1 MSSPIAPDRIEALL
15 RGEGGADADER
26 RIAALL
32 DELALGAVSAPDAL
46 RQHVLALGAPS
57 EAPTRR
63 RLALRLPGTRWTR
76 LGAVLATATAVGGIA
91 FVLQGQSSPHVDS
104 LSSTVSATTVDQAT
118 APARTKTASGVY
130 GVEKSPVVSSGR
142 LIEGG
147 ALEQA
152 DAASGTG
159 SLAPRAL
166 APLPQVGRAQDYQ
179 ASMRVAVGDGD
190 ALSRRTAEVIRA
202 TRAFGGAVAS
212 TDFQLPASGQGH
224 SYIDLRVPVARAQD
238 ALARFSSLGRIVG
251 QRIAIEDL
259 QPAVD
264 RQSNRVRALRRKVA
278 LNEAKLLDPALS
290 ASDRAQ
296 LEATLAD
303 ARVGLDSVLR
313 GLRTTQL
320 RAASARF
327 SLELVTGA
335 APVAAKHRDGAFT
348 RTAGRALAVLGTVGR
363 AALYL
368 AIVAGPF
375 LLVTLLGGL
384 AYRRTRRRADRRLLE
399 EA

>member
-15 RGEGGADADER
+15 RGEGGSDADER

-46 RQHVLALGAPS
+46 RERVLAHAAPS
-57 EAPTRR
+57 VAPRRR
-63 RLALRLPGTRWTR
+63 RLSMRLPGTRWTR
-76 LGAVLATATAVGGIA
+76 LGSALAAAAAVGGVA
-91 FVLQGQSSPHVDS
+91 FVLQGRPETSRTQQSALKP
-104 LSSTVSATTVDQAT
+104 AAAA
-118 APARTKTASGVY
+118 APTRDKTAAHTFGGTTLAGVTADQL
-130 GVEKSPVVSSGR
+130 VAR
-142 LIEGG
+142 Q

-152 DAASGTG
+152 DATSGAASA
-159 SLAPRAL
+159 APRAL

-224 SYIDLRVPVARAQD
+224 SYVDLRVPVARAQD

-278 LNEAKLLDPALS
+278 LAEAKLLDPSLS
-290 ASDRAQ
+290 ATGRAE
-296 LEATLAD
+296 LEASLAD

-313 GLRTTQL
+313 GLRTTQT

-327 SLELVTGA
+327 SLELVTSDVA
-335 APVAAKHRDGAFT
+335 APATQRDGAFT

-375 LLVTLLGGL
+375 LVVTLLGGL